1 MSETTIPAGVSKT
14 EHMVSVLMAR
24 IDAGVYPIGE
34 SMPSER
40 ELMAEFG
47 VSRVTVRNVLE
58 RLESEA
64 LIERKASRGTF
75 VRPKRVA
82 SRARDPLRGPRRAG

>member
-1 MSETTIPAGVSKT
+1 
-14 EHMVSVLMAR
+14 MVSVLMAR

-82 SRARDPLRGPRRAG
+82 SRARGSASRAASGRLRRKMPRQAR